1 MKRLSFLAILSSA
14 FVFGLAALPTTY
26 GGGGTADASWR
37 CKCCD
42 NKDCAKVKTAR
53 YTRDE
58 FRALAIS
65 NCLICVSQYR
75 DNCNDD

>member
-26 GGGGTADASWR
+26 GGGGTADAGWR

-42 NKDCAKVKTAR
+42 NKNCKTLAR
-53 YTRDE
+53 VYKRDE
-58 FRALAIS
+58 FAALALS
-65 NCLICVSQYR
+65 SCLICVNQYR